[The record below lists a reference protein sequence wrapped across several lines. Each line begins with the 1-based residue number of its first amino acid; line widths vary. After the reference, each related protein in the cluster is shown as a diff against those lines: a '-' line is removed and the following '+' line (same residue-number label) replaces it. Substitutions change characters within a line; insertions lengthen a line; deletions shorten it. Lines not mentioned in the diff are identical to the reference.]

1 MQWAYRTAS
10 VSAHVLEGIAVW
22 SVTGEVTADIWPA
35 ILFDAAVWHE
45 RVRALASI
53 ADYRCGTVSMD
64 LASYIL
70 AASDV
75 VVPRTAIAV
84 PMVIVPEQRAFF
96 RDYSDAMCSRGVH
109 RAVVNDLDAAQLWA
123 RRMADFRYRVG
134 FAEAS
139 KSRR

>member
-1 MQWAYRTAS
+1 
-10 VSAHVLEGIAVW
+10 
-22 SVTGEVTADIWPA
+22 
-35 ILFDAAVWHE
+35 
-45 RVRALASI
+45 
-53 ADYRCGTVSMD
+53 
-64 LASYIL
+64 
-70 AASDV
+70 
-75 VVPRTAIAV
+75 
-84 PMVIVPEQRAFF
+84 MVIVPEQRAFF

>member
-1 MQWAYRTAS
+1 MQWTYRTAS

-22 SVTGEVTADIWPA
+22 CVTGEVTADVWPA

-53 ADYRCGTVSMD
+53 ADYHRATVSMD
-64 LASYIL
+64 LASYVL

-75 VVPRTAIAV
+75 VMPRTAIAV
-84 PMVIVPEQRAFF
+84 PMIIVPQQRAFF
-96 RDYSDAMCSRGVH
+96 REYADTMCSRRVH
-109 RAVVNDLDAAQLWA
+109 RDVASDLDAAQTWA
-123 RRMADFRYRVG
+123 SRMADFRSRVG